1 MNTDPRTEIEQL
13 RAELE
18 RHNHLYHVLD
28 DPEISDAEYDRLFRR
43 LAELEEEHPDLI
55 DPTSPTQRVGA
66 APADGFAV
74 VYHSRP
80 MLSLANAFSHEELRA
95 FDRRMCDLLDA
106 ERVEYVAEPKLDGL
120 SVELV
125 YRDGALLQASTRG
138 DGRNGEDVTANVRTI
153 RTVPLRLRSRN
164 DRPPRLLEVRG
175 EVYIEKDHLVAMN
188 AARAEQDLPPFA
200 NPRNLAAGSLRQLD
214 PSVTAG
220 RPLKF
225 FGYDIGRADGFE
237 PRSQAELLADLS
249 DLGLRVNPLYRVC
262 RGIEEVLLFYEQLL
276 RDRDTL
282 AYDADGVVVKLNAL
296 AAREQ
301 VGTVSRSP
309 RWAIAA
315 KFPAEEGVT
324 RLLDIEVSVGRTGTL
339 TPVAVLEPVR
349 IAGVE
354 ISSATLHNEEEVARK
369 GLLIGDQVVVRR
381 AGDVIPQVVRPLPER
396 RTGAERAFSMPE
408 RCPVCGSEVV
418 RLEGEIAHRC
428 LNTACPARIVQSVL
442 HFVSKGGLDID
453 GFGIRLVEQLV
464 ERGIVRT
471 VADVLRLDRDTLVD
485 LDRIGPKS
493 ADNLLVAIDQ
503 ARATSLPRL
512 LFALGIPNVGAHAA
526 ELLARHFGT
535 LDRMRGAQEEELVA
549 VDEIGPLTA
558 QSIVAFFENVENH
571 AMIEDLLA
579 AGLTILDE
587 PTAAP
592 VGPLSEARFVFT
604 GTLASMTRNEAAERV
619 KALGATVG
627 SAVTASTTHVVV
639 GESPG
644 SKATN
649 ARNAGFPILTESEFI
664 DLLAAHG

>member
-1 MNTDPRTEIEQL
+1 MNTNPRTEIEQL

-28 DPEISDAEYDRLFRR
+28 NPEISDAEYDRLFRR
-43 LAELEEEHPDLI
+43 LAELEQEHPDLV

-74 VYHSRP
+74 VHHSRP
-80 MLSLANAFSHEELRA
+80 MLSLANAFSHDDLRA
-95 FDRRMCDLLDA
+95 FDRRMRDLLNA
-106 ERVEYVAEPKLDGL
+106 ECVEYVAEPKLDGL

-138 DGRNGEDVTANVRTI
+138 DGRDGEDVTANARTI
-153 RTVPLRLRSRN
+153 RTIPLRLRSRN
-164 DRPPRLLEVRG
+164 GQPPRLLEVRG
-175 EVYIEKDHLVAMN
+175 EVYIEKDDLVAMN

-225 FGYDIGRADGFE
+225 FGYDIGQADGFE
-237 PRSQAELLADLS
+237 PRSQAELLAGLS
-249 DLGLRVNPLYRVC
+249 DLGLRVNPLYRIC
-262 RGIEEVLLFYEQLL
+262 HGIEEAVSFYEELL
-276 RDRDTL
+276 QDRNAL
-282 AYDADGVVVKLNAL
+282 AYEADGVVVKLNAL
-296 AAREQ
+296 EAREQ

-324 RLLDIEVSVGRTGTL
+324 RMLNIEVSVGRTGTL
-339 TPVAVLEPVR
+339 TPVAALEPVR

-396 RTGAERAFSMPE
+396 RTGAERPFSMPE

-442 HFVSKGGLDID
+442 HFVSKGGLDVD
-453 GFGIRLVEQLV
+453 GFGVRLVEQLV

-471 VADVLRLDRDTLVD
+471 VADVLRLDRETLVD

-493 ADNLLVAIDQ
+493 ADNLLVAIEN

-535 LDRMRGAQEEELVA
+535 LDRVRGAEEEELVA
-549 VDEIGPLTA
+549 VNEIGPLTA

-579 AGLTILDE
+579 AGLTISDQ

-592 VGPLSEARFVFT
+592 VGPLSETRFVFT
-604 GTLASMTRNEAAERV
+604 GTLTSMRRSEAAQRV
-619 KALGATVG
+619 RALGATVG
-627 SAVTASTTHVVV
+627 STVTASTTHVVV
-639 GESPG
+639 GENPG
-644 SKATN
+644 SKATD
-649 ARNAGFPILTESEFI
+649 ARDAGIPILTESEFI
-664 DLLAAHG
+664 DLLASHG

>member
-396 RTGAERAFSMPE
+396 RTGAERAFSIPE

-664 DLLAAHG
+664 DLLAAYG